1 MNQANI
7 VSAAAARAVGNGV
20 RVNCRR
26 ALAIGAGAVAV
37 VTGIDAF
44 HAAFAANESADLISK
59 FAGGRTPTPGRV
71 ALDLPELAENGASV
85 PLKVTVDSPMTEASH
100 VTQVLIVA
108 EGNPRGG
115 IATVNF
121 SPAGGV
127 AEAHM
132 RIRLSGTQNVV
143 AVAKM
148 NDGACFIAKREVKVT
163 IGGCAT

>member
-1 MNQANI
+1 MI
-7 VSAAAARAVGNGV
+7 DDRDETHGID
-20 RVNCRR
+20 RRR
-26 ALAIGAGAVAV
+26 ALAIGAGAVAAL
-37 VTGIDAF
+37 TGIDGRHVAL
-44 HAAFAANESADLISK
+44 AANESADLIAK
-59 FAGGRTPTPGRV
+59 FTGGRGPTAGRV
-71 ALDLPELAENGASV
+71 TLDLPELAENGSSV

-148 NDGACFIAKREVKVT
+148 NDGACFIVKREVKVT